1 MSESKPYILH
11 GQYPPKEKGP
21 HEKFWEYSSA
31 AVLNLVRPLIA
42 DKPTMSGESAD
53 RFIQENVHALE
64 YKNTTIITVDHDSV
78 FETHMNDHLRDLI
91 QNPQIDGVVVEYF
104 SPELSE
110 QAKKIP
116 IIGSYLASGIDNP
129 SRGLPLDANRLKSN
143 GRRLNFAKELSQT
156 LASSGKEVT
165 CVDIANK
172 PAYMM
177 LRELWTVVNMAVG
190 GAAGSEVDKLL
201 AKQGVLSDISYKD
214 IGVSVPLVWRLLNP
228 VFQMMR
234 VGIYNT
240 KQLSTLD
247 SVQLHMEDA
256 RRLIAASGLKQ
267 KLDREGVHAPHKTL
281 LVVYPKAH
289 NMRIRNY
296 FDQMATEQVK
306 TSTKIKELAYR
317 LISSP
322 ILDLKE
328 RMYHFSNG
336 VWQKRGEFAIQS
348 LRSNKT

>member
-1 MSESKPYILH
+1 MSESKPFVFH
-11 GQYPPKEKGP
+11 GQYPPKETGVR
-21 HEKFWEYSSA
+21 EKFLKYSPA
-31 AVLNLVRPLIA
+31 EVMDLVLPMFA
-42 DKPTMSGESAD
+42 DKSKVDRASAE
-53 RFIQENVHALE
+53 RYITENVHAME

-78 FETHMNDHLRDLI
+78 FETHLSDNLGELVS
-91 QNPQIDGVVVEYF
+91 NPKIDSVVVEYF

-116 IIGSYLASGIDNP
+116 IIGSYLAGGIDNP
-129 SRGLPLDANRLKSN
+129 SRGLPVDAKRLKSY

-156 LASSGKEVT
+156 LAIAGKEVT

-201 AKQGVLSDISYKD
+201 AKQGITSDVSYRD
-214 IGVSVPLVWRLLNP
+214 IGAGVPFAWRLMNP
-228 VFQMMR
+228 MFQMMHA
-234 VGIYNT
+234 GIYNT
-240 KQLSTLD
+240 KNLSVLD

-267 KLDREGVHAPHKTL
+267 KIDREGSGESHKTL

-296 FDQMATEQVK
+296 LDQMAQGSVK
-306 TSTKIKELAYR
+306 TTTKVKELAYR

-328 RMYHFSNG
+328 RVYKFSDG
-336 VWQKRGEFAIQS
+336 IWQKRGEFAIQS
-348 LRSNKT
+348 SAKT

>member
-1 MSESKPYILH
+1 MSESKPFIFH
-11 GQYPPKEKGP
+11 GQYPPKERVSR
-21 HEKFWEYSSA
+21 EKFLKYSPAEVMDLVLPMFSDKSKVDRASA
-31 AVLNLVRPLIA
+31 ERYI
-42 DKPTMSGESAD
+42 T
-53 RFIQENVHALE
+53 ENVHAME

-78 FETHMNDHLRDLI
+78 FETHLNDTLAELVS
-91 QNPQIDGVVVEYF
+91 NPTIDSVVVEYF
-104 SPELSE
+104 SPELSI

-116 IIGSYLASGIDNP
+116 VVGSYLASGIDNP
-129 SRGLPLDANRLKSN
+129 SRGLPIDAKRLKSY

-156 LASSGKEVT
+156 LATAGKEVT

-177 LRELWTVVNMAVG
+177 LRELWTVANMAVG
-190 GAAGSEVDKLL
+190 GAAGNEVDKML
-201 AKQGVLSDISYKD
+201 AKNGVQSDVSYKD
-214 IGVSVPLVWRLLNP
+214 IGVGVPLAWRLLNP

-234 VGIYNT
+234 AGIYNT
-240 KQLSTLD
+240 KELSYLD

-267 KLDREGVHAPHKTL
+267 KIDREGSGQLHKTL

-296 FDQMATEQVK
+296 LDQMAQGSVK

-328 RMYHFSNG
+328 RVYKFSNG
-336 VWQKRGEFAIQS
+336 IWQKHGEFAIQS
-348 LRSNKT
+348 SGAK